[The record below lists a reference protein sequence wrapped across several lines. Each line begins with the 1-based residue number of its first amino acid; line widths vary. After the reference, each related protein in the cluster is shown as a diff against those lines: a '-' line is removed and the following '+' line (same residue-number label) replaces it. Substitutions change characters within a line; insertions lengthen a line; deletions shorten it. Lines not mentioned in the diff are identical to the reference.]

1 MDVFICIFPFFPL
14 FYFVVENLQL
24 GFITSSYLG
33 RKPVLLSEL
42 MSGCV
47 SLLFLGRN
55 VDRTPT
61 QTHFMAG
68 CVQPSLLGEE
78 GRPDS

>member
-1 MDVFICIFPFFPL
+1 MYIPIFPL

-24 GFITSSYLG
+24 GFITSFYLG

-47 SLLFLGRN
+47 
-55 VDRTPT
+55 
-61 QTHFMAG
+61 
-68 CVQPSLLGEE
+68 QPSLLGEE
-78 GRPDS
+78 GRPDSLEWCDSSLIYNVHVLLNQNRDS